1 MKNAS
6 LIYRSIYIILFVV
19 ILTLILRSFN
29 LLFNFCKRA
38 EKFMAPF
45 LGYLEERWGYLVNRK
60 RKKKTKKEISEIQD
74 KRNHE
79 IIQEPIILLDNTF
92 CQFSPLRPAARN
104 LSE

>member
-6 LIYRSIYIILFVV
+6 LIYRSIFIIFFVV

-45 LGYLEERWGYLVNRK
+45 LSYLEERWGYLVNRE
-60 RKKKTKKEISEIQD
+60 RKKKQRKKSVKFKIKEIMRSSKNQ
-74 KRNHE
+74 
-79 IIQEPIILLDNTF
+79 
-92 CQFSPLRPAARN
+92 
-104 LSE
+104 LSC

>member
-1 MKNAS
+1 
-6 LIYRSIYIILFVV
+6 
-19 ILTLILRSFN
+19 
-29 LLFNFCKRA
+29 
-38 EKFMAPF
+38 MAPF

-79 IIQEPIILLDNTF
+79 IIQEPIILLDDTF
-92 CQFSPLRPAARN
+92 CQFCPLRPAARN

>member
-6 LIYRSIYIILFVV
+6 LIYRSIFNIFFVV

-45 LGYLEERWGYLVNRK
+45 FGYLEERWGYLVNRG
-60 RKKKTKKEISEIQD
+60 RKKKQRKKSVKFKIKEIMRSSKNQ
-74 KRNHE
+74 
-79 IIQEPIILLDNTF
+79 L
-92 CQFSPLRPAARN
+92 AY
-104 LSE
+104 